1 MVTKQQHEHQVGGA
15 EITWLD
21 WGAEEKGGWEKRGE
35 VGDYEVGNEGEV
47 KGKFYRRALSVSKG
61 NKNNNLENIIH

>member
-1 MVTKQQHEHQVGGA
+1 M
-15 EITWLD
+15 
-21 WGAEEKGGWEKRGE
+21 EKRGE
-35 VGDYEVGNEGEV
+35 VGGAEGGDYEVGNEGEV

>member
-1 MVTKQQHEHQVGGA
+1 MAGLGGRR
-15 EITWLD
+15 E
-21 WGAEEKGGWEKRGE
+21 GRMEKRGE
-35 VGDYEVGNEGEV
+35 VGGAEGGDYEVGNEGEV